1 MSKPSTIITSD
12 GQIIETRT
20 PSVWTTWRDQWTPQE
35 RKAIKADL
43 EAAFVQAFIRTCFA
57 CGGPVKP
64 DGRGNWICEKCGLY
78 Q

>member
-1 MSKPSTIITSD
+1 MSTPKTS
-12 GQIIETRT
+12 I
-20 PSVWTTWRDQWTPQE
+20 WTTRRDTWTPQE

-43 EAAFVQAFIRTCFA
+43 ETAFVQAFVRKCFV

-64 DGRGNWICEKCGLY
+64 DGRGNWICENCGVY